1 MYKLAISTAVS
12 CFPSKRCVVNS
23 SAFYGRF
30 GMMTSTNALTH
41 HFRRGGGPS
50 LAAQAFH
57 QMLCFLYFGDR
68 WPPVAVHGVKGDAF
82 QSGGR
87 FVLLYIVAVSVFP
100 PPKPGVWRAFLHLKA
115 VFLSKILPYLLH
127 SDRHRTATK
136 RSLGARFSF
145 LDEVY
150 H

>member
-1 MYKLAISTAVS
+1 MGKMYKTAISRAFLS
-12 CFPSKRCVVNS
+12 IPSNHGCVKS
-23 SAFYGRF
+23 SAIYVLLGR
-30 GMMTSTNALTH
+30 MTFAISVIDYL
-41 HFRRGGGPS
+41 RWRGGLV
-50 LAAQAFH
+50 LAAGASH

-115 VFLSKILPYLLH
+115 VFLSKG
-127 SDRHRTATK
+127 R
-136 RSLGARFSF
+136 RSLHEKRAAVPLSPRCSTS
-145 LDEVY
+145 
-150 H
+150 